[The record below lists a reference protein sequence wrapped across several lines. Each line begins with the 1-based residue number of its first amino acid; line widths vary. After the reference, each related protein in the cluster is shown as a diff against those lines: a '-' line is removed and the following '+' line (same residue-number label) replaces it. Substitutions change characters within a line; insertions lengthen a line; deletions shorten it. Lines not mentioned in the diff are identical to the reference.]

1 VALHNIRF
9 SREAERDLNGIYGY
23 VAQDSAYYAD
33 KVVDDIYDRIQILLT
48 QPESG
53 RIVPE
58 IGNPLIREVFE
69 HSWRIM
75 YTTEFLPVILILRV
89 VHFAQSFKG

>member
-58 IGNPLIREVFE
+58 IGNPLIREVLSIPGELCTRLNFC
-69 HSWRIM
+69 
-75 YTTEFLPVILILRV
+75 L
-89 VHFAQSFKG
+89 SF